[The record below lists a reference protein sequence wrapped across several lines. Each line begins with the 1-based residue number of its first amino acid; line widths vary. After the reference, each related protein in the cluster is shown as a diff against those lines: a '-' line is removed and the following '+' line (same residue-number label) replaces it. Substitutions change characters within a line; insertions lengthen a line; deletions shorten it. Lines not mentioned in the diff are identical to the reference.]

1 MRDHIR
7 EKLCI
12 GDNDKAGR
20 LVHKCQKAVE
30 TLRRMF
36 AWLGTRISI
45 GELTHF
51 QPAFIL
57 LLQYII
63 RKLRRYSSAGQNL
76 EVCSANEVRLN
87 GTLNKLS
94 GTSKILKGR
103 TDIAVIRGSEAES
116 IKSWLFHVE
125 LKSPVDPDAIKYAKH
140 QLLGQSEV
148 IAQMKMMSEKKHR
161 KKDGEVKDGEVQDGE
176 VKDGGTNGDQ
186 VNDDLKDVDW
196 EDGHLE
202 DDDMMVDDL
211 KEDNLRDGGTNGD
224 QVNDD
229 LKDGEVKI
237 DQIADFRTPVLGC
250 YTNLLKIVI
259 IVRLP
264 HEPWTCY
271 SRVFYKTEGATE
283 ASDYTIRLLF
293 LFCNFSLEE
302 LIQLTEKSNAKGV
315 KEDNNAD
322 GASSREVTD
331 VSSGA
336 TGQRDNNAN
345 VANNQ
350 RRNNPSSKRI
360 RGNST
365 CLNDGRDEDDEIFRE
380 RLQWV
385 NEWDSLRRGS
395 KYLSKRNLDAAQ
407 NCEPESGSL
416 FTLRHWFSKRHC

>member
-161 KKDGEVKDGEVQDGE
+161 KKDGEV
-176 VKDGGTNGDQ
+176 
-186 VNDDLKDVDW
+186 
-196 EDGHLE
+196 
-202 DDDMMVDDL
+202 
-211 KEDNLRDGGTNGD
+211 
-224 QVNDD
+224 
-229 LKDGEVKI
+229 KDGEVKI